1 MAEKPSL
8 YVVEKKEVV
17 ILVVIF
23 ILVTVLA
30 FTLGVKYGESV
41 GRNTAISTHEAQKEH
56 ADAAA
61 EKIGGTLGAEHGES
75 ENHGEAPAE
84 EHGAPHGEAHAVAA
98 DANGAE
104 HAASPE
110 AQATT
115 AHKAEPAHNS
125 EGAKEPKLTN
135 ETVAAVET
143 NSDKYLLEALK
154 EAGVET
160 PIANKMDKTLPEE
173 VKKVSKGDY
182 LIQVGSYPTK
192 RDAEQQVNALK
203 QKKVTATILPP
214 FKDRQGEWY
223 RVVIGSYKTRV
234 SAEKEA
240 KSLKAKGHIRSYF
253 VKKQD

>member
-41 GRNTAISTHEAQKEH
+41 GRRVAITTQEAEKAH

-61 EKIGGTLGAEHGES
+61 DKVGGTLGAEVLDSPKS
-75 ENHGEAPAE
+75 EHPENEDKQTSAPTTDS
-84 EHGAPHGEAHAVAA
+84 H
-98 DANGAE
+98 
-104 HAASPE
+104 SPE
-110 AQATT
+110 AQAGG
-115 AHKAEPAHNS
+115 HKTEERIAPNEES
-125 EGAKEPKLTN
+125 KLTN
-135 ETVAAVET
+135 ETIAAVET

-160 PIANKMDKTLPEE
+160 PVEKKKTNELPQA
-173 VKKVSKGDY
+173 VKAPPKGDY
-182 LIQVGSYPTK
+182 VIQVGSYPTK
-192 RDAEQQVNALK
+192 RDAERQVDALK
-203 QKKVTATILPP
+203 HKKLMAMILPP

-223 RVVIGSYKTRV
+223 RVVLGSYKNRN
-234 SAEKEA
+234 SAEKA
-240 KSLKAKGHIRSYF
+240 AQLLKAKGDIRSYF
-253 VKKQD
+253 VKKRD